1 MQKDGVTPSWTLT
14 FRCIK
19 PSSSQ
24 HDPVDISGFCRSK
37 KQRVPLREQGWAWGE
52 AGVHVPSSWAEREMW
67 EEELG
72 ALAFQQRA
80 PGGAQALLQPQSSS
94 GRGLVEW
101 TLSGVLNSEAHTTG
115 ILWDDYW
122 TCLSLVSHCRK
133 ETITTSQSCY
143 KDYREYCMLWGW
155 HIIWHIEGTWEMVVD
170 TLNFHYYFEYWP
182 VSWLWYGNGTLLF
195 TQMIIGY
202 FM

>member
-1 MQKDGVTPSWTLT
+1 MTQSTSQASADQKNN
-14 FRCIK
+14 
-19 PSSSQ
+19 
-24 HDPVDISGFCRSK
+24 RSPYGNRGGRGG
-37 KQRVPLREQGWAWGE
+37 KQECMSLPLGQ
-52 AGVHVPSSWAEREMW
+52 REMW

-101 TLSGVLNSEAHTTG
+101 TLSGVLNSEAHTAG

-122 TCLSLVSHCRK
+122 TCLSLVSHGRK
-133 ETITTSQSCY
+133 ETITTSQPCY
-143 KDYREYCMLWGW
+143 KDYREYCMCWGW

-182 VSWLWYGNGTLLF
+182 VSWLWYGNVTLLF

-202 FM
+202 CM